1 MPTPRLESRPSSVG
15 GYGQRVIDFCL
26 LVGVCLDDWQQYVV
40 HSLFEVTAE
49 GEWAS
54 TEFGLLV
61 ARQNGKGEILVGYD
75 LAHLF
80 LFPRDDNRRKTI
92 LHTAHEMKT
101 TVDAFERL
109 VGVIQA
115 QPILMRRVRRI
126 YTANGKEAIELKP
139 RNGQLLGDRIRFIAR
154 SKNSGRGFSADIIV
168 ADEAQELPA
177 FAQDALTYTQTTIA
191 NRQQVFFG
199 TVPSEINDAE
209 VFEGVRDRGRGQKHD
224 RTGWMEWSPPGSED
238 PKLAPQIDLAD
249 MDTWA
254 ASNPGVGL
262 HGFFAAVIAEQ
273 LERTT
278 DPDAFARERCSI
290 WPNRA
295 EEEEAALSDLDLDQW
310 NDNAVDGIAVG
321 PGPVIAIALGNGGGF
336 ATVAIASRKDAGFVV
351 EHKETRAGTMWVADH
366 VKRLREEIGAVL
378 VVLDEKNAS
387 AILTNL
393 KTVGVA
399 YLPMNPTEVAGAHA
413 VFIEYSNAGMVWHR
427 GQAEVAKSLRY
438 ATTRKVGSA
447 GLTWEP
453 SDPTKPISHA
463 QAVTWAVWGVTKSE
477 ANPARTPAP
486 VRGYA

>member
-1 MPTPRLESRPSSVG
+1 M
-15 GYGQRVIDFCL
+15 
-26 LVGVCLDDWQQYVV
+26 GVCLDEWQQFVV
-40 HSLFEVTAE
+40 HSLFEVNAD

-61 ARQNGKGEILVGYD
+61 ARQNGKGEILVAYD

-80 LFPRDDNRRKTI
+80 LFPRDDKRRKTI

-109 VGVIQA
+109 VGVVQA
-115 QPILMRRVRRI
+115 QPTLMRRVRRI

-199 TVPSEINDAE
+199 TAPSEINDAE
-209 VFEGVRDRGRGQKHD
+209 VFEGIRDRGRGGTHE
-224 RTGWMEWSPPGSED
+224 RTGWMEWSPPGSDD
-238 PKLAPQIDLAD
+238 PNLSAQIDLGD
-249 MDTWA
+249 TDTWA

-290 WPNRA
+290 WPNRPD
-295 EEEEAALSDLDLDQW
+295 EEEEALSDLDLEQW
-310 NDNAVDGIAVG
+310 ADNARDDIAVG
-321 PGPVIAIALGNGGGF
+321 SSPVIAIALGRGGGF
-336 ATVAIASRKDAGFVV
+336 GTVAIASRHEAGFVV
-351 EHKETRAGTMWVADH
+351 EHKETRAGTMWVASY
-366 VKRLREEIGAVL
+366 VAALRDEIGAAL

-393 KTVGVA
+393 KTAKVA
-399 YLPMNPTEVAGAHA
+399 WLGMNATEVAGAHA
-413 VFIEYSNAGMVWHR
+413 LFIEYANAGLVLHR
-427 GQAEVAKSLRY
+427 GQAEVGKSLRY
-438 ATTRKVGSA
+438 ATTRKVGAA
-447 GLTWEP
+447 GITWEP

-477 ANPARTPAP
+477 ANPARKPAS